1 MAGLGQTGG
10 VGKMGVLAAQ
20 LLRPLVHLLHEGV
33 HGAGHGLAQDVARLV
48 GGDHQHA
55 VQQLLHR
62 QRLAHLDVGGAAVLH
77 HALHGG
83 LGGGDALVHP
93 QLAAVH
99 GLQHQQGA
107 HDLGDAGHG
116 QLLVDVLIVQDG
128 AAVGIY
134 QNGGLGADVGV
145 LQRQRLRGQQGTQ
158 QTGHEKNG

>member
-1 MAGLGQTGG
+1 MAGLGEAGG
-10 VGKMGVLAAQ
+10 VGEMGILAAQ
-20 LLRPLVHLLHEGV
+20 LLGALVHLLHEGV
-33 HGAGHGLAQDVARLV
+33 HGAGYGLAQDVARLV

-83 LGGGDALVHP
+83 LGGGDLLIHAE
-93 QLAAVH
+93 LAAVN

-116 QLLVDVLIVQDG
+116 QLFVDVLIVQDG
-128 AAVGIY
+128 AGVAVH
-134 QNGGLGADVGV
+134 QNGGLGADIRI
-145 LQRQRLRGQQGTQ
+145 LQRQRLGREQGAQETRQ
-158 QTGHEKNG
+158 